1 MKIPDSLARTCL
13 SPRALGLI
21 LMPTEQCNFRCTYC
35 YEDFALGR
43 MRSGVVAG
51 VKALLSARAPTL
63 DELHISWFGG
73 EPLLALDIVEDLQ
86 RHAQALARD
95 HPGMRAGANMTT
107 NAWRLSPEV
116 FARLLALGVLDYQ
129 ISFDGPPEHH
139 DRKRVRKGS
148 RPTFERLW
156 RNVLAM
162 RERTERFTIRLRLHV
177 DHENLAAMFPF
188 VDRCLE
194 TFGHDPR
201 FALYLKPLSR
211 YGGPN
216 DERLPV
222 LSSAE
227 DWRRLAELELR
238 VARASAPP
246 VPALSIPA
254 PGGSAPT
261 RPAPGHGEVCYAAR
275 GNHFVVRSDGRLCK
289 CTIVLDHP
297 KNQVGRLHEDGTVE
311 ISAAAMQPW
320 MRGLWSGRESELLCP
335 MLGLTQPSVSEE
347 RPELDTAPLAAR

>member
-13 SPRALGLI
+13 SPRSLGLI
-21 LMPTEQCNFRCTYC
+21 LLPTEQCNFRCTYC
-35 YEDFALGR
+35 YEDFALPR

-63 DELHISWFGG
+63 DELHLSWFGG
-73 EPLLALDIVEDLQ
+73 EPLLALDIVEDVQ
-86 RHAQALARD
+86 RHAQELARM
-95 HPGMRAGANMTT
+95 HAGMRLGANMTT
-107 NAWRLSPEV
+107 NAWRLSPAV
-116 FARLLALGVLDYQ
+116 FARLLSLGVDDYQ

-139 DRKRVRKGS
+139 DKKRVRADGRS
-148 RPTFERLW
+148 TFERIW

-162 RERTERFTIRLRLHV
+162 RERAEPFKIRLRLHV
-177 DHENLAAMFPF
+177 DRENLEAMFPF

-201 FALYLKPLSR
+201 FVLYLKPLSL

-216 DERLPV
+216 DVNLSI
-222 LSSAE
+222 LSSPE
-227 DWRRLAELELR
+227 DWSRFAELER
-238 VARASAPP
+238 RAARASATA
-246 VPALSIPA
+246 VPAPLLPGPTGTAPA
-254 PGGSAPT
+254 
-261 RPAPGHGEVCYAAR
+261 RPAPGHGEICYAAR

-297 KNQVGRLHEDGTVE
+297 KNQVGRLREDGTVE

-320 MRGLWSGRESELLCP
+320 MRGLWSGREGELLCP
-335 MLGLTQPSVSEE
+335 MLGLVESSANAASPQ
-347 RPELDTAPLAAR
+347 LAR